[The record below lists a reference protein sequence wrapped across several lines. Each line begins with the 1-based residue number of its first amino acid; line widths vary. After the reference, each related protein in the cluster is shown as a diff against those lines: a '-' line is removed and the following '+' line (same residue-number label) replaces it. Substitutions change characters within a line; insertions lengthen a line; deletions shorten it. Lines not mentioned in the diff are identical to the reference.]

1 MFPPHPHEPAS
12 DDSLGAIINL
22 CPSLNLT
29 QSFNLFS
36 TNHMTFQVLQQFV
49 RRRKERIEAVF
60 SSTKTRRP
68 RARHGQAAARH
79 PEHPRNL

>member
-1 MFPPHPHEPAS
+1 MFPTRPHEPAS

-22 CPSLNLT
+22 CLSLNLT
-29 QSFNLFS
+29 QSFNSFN

-68 RARHGQAAARH
+68 GARHSEATARH